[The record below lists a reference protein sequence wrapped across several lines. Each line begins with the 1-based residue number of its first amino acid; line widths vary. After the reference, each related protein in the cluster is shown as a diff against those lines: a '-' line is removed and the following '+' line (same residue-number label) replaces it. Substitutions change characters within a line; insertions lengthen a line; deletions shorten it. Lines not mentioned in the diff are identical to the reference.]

1 MMMGKSTLLM
11 GTTMILFLLPLIY
24 LFVWKRKTHAHWK
37 ALFIG
42 AAGFIVSARILE
54 LLVHYFCIVSDNPI
68 SRAINGSTPLY
79 VLYGVAMAGIFEEV
93 GRWIILSIL
102 DKKVNQR
109 EDAVMYGIGHGGIE
123 VWIVT
128 LPIVLT
134 YLMVVISNGEG
145 MPTEMVTALMP
156 SIEAFGFGM
165 ALCFVL
171 ERIFCMGI
179 HIALT
184 VMVFY
189 GVRNHQKKYLLKAV
203 ICHMLLDVLPALHQ
217 RNVVGLVPTEVY
229 LGICCV
235 ILCIFAH
242 KLYKKLYE

>member
-1 MMMGKSTLLM
+1 MMMEKNILLA
-11 GTTMILFLLPLIY
+11 GTTVILFLLPIIY
-24 LFVWKRKTHAHWK
+24 LFVWRRKTHAHWK

-42 AAGFIVSARILE
+42 AAGFIVSARVLE
-54 LLVHYFCIVSDNPI
+54 LMVHYFCIVSDNPV
-68 SRAINGSTPLY
+68 SRAINGSTALY

-93 GRWIILSIL
+93 GRWVILSIL
-102 DKKVNQR
+102 NKKINQR

-123 VWIVT
+123 VWTVT
-128 LPIVLT
+128 LPVVFT
-134 YLMVVISNGEG
+134 YLMVIASNGSG
-145 MPTEMVTALMP
+145 LPSEMVNALMP

-165 ALCFVL
+165 SLCFVL

-189 GVRNHQKKYLLKAV
+189 GVQNHEKKYLLKAV
-203 ICHMLLDVLPALHQ
+203 VCHMLLDVLPALYQ
-217 RNVVGLVPTEVY
+217 RNVVGLIPTEVY
-229 LGICCV
+229 LGACCV

-242 KLYKKLYE
+242 KLYKNL

>member
-1 MMMGKSTLLM
+1 MMIGKNILLT
-11 GTTMILFLLPLIY
+11 GTTVILFLMPLIY
-24 LFVWKRKTHAHWK
+24 LFVWRSKTHAHWK

-42 AAGFIVSARILE
+42 AAGFIVSARVLE
-54 LLVHYFCIVSDNPI
+54 LIVHYFCIVSDNLV

-93 GRWIILSIL
+93 GRWVILSIL
-102 DKKVNQR
+102 NKKINQR
-109 EDAVMYGIGHGGIE
+109 KDAIMYGIGHGGIE
-123 VWIVT
+123 VWTVT
-128 LPIVLT
+128 LPVVLT
-134 YLMVVISNGEG
+134 YLMVIASNGSG
-145 MPTEMVTALMP
+145 LPSEMVNALMP

-165 ALCFVL
+165 SLCFVL

-189 GVRNHQKKYLLKAV
+189 GVQNHEKKYLLKAV
-203 ICHMLLDVLPALHQ
+203 VCHMLLDVLPALYQ
-217 RNVVGLVPTEVY
+217 RNVVGLIPTEVY
-229 LGICCV
+229 LGACCV

-242 KLYKKLYE
+242 KLYKNL